1 MCSNLFGDY
10 TNPSSYS
17 HKILQACFSHCST
30 CTSSLV
36 AGVLSQSWFKLCQ
49 SFTAAPPHCPRTPS
63 HRETNTG
70 SGKPFCFITKERKT
84 RSTFSEN
91 TRLVCFLFF
100 LLAVLPIFLFLWNAS
115 IQTAACEMFPPSFSG
130 AGDIDCLSSKKSGL
144 PYFWIFILVLSAQGN
159 KCEALSGSSIL
170 LTLFFFL
177 LFISNT

>member
-1 MCSNLFGDY
+1 MCSHLFGDY

-17 HKILQACFSHCST
+17 HKILQACFSHYST

-36 AGVLSQSWFKLCQ
+36 AGVLSQSSFKLCQ

-91 TRLVCFLFF
+91 TRLVCFVFF
-100 LLAVLPIFLFLWNAS
+100 CQKYYQF
-115 IQTAACEMFPPSFSG
+115 SFS
-130 AGDIDCLSSKKSGL
+130 
-144 PYFWIFILVLSAQGN
+144 Y
-159 KCEALSGSSIL
+159 EM
-170 LTLFFFL
+170 L
-177 LFISNT
+177 LFKQLHVKCFHLLFQGLGIQIALVRKNLAFRIFEYLSWS